1 MTNTTSPPA
10 RNPLGPEPPPPRP
23 GSRAQRI
30 ARVRDWAH
38 RRHSTRLALRVG
50 VLILGST
57 LALAGLAMLAL
68 PGPGWAAIILGIVV
82 LASEF
87 AWAQRLLV
95 HIRATARHGLN
106 VVHRMPH
113 RRAILATLVL
123 TTMLALGIA
132 LTLAWAAH
140 R

>member
-1 MTNTTSPPA
+1 MTDTTSPLA
-10 RNPLGPEPPPPRP
+10 RNSLGPEPSPPRP

-30 ARVRDWAH
+30 ARARDWAH
-38 RRHSTRLALRVG
+38 RRHSTRLALRIG
-50 VLILGST
+50 VLLLGST
-57 LALAGLAMLAL
+57 LVLAGVAMLAL

-82 LASEF
+82 LASEY

-95 HIRATARHGLN
+95 HIRVTARHGLN

-113 RRAILATLVL
+113 RRAILATLVVI
-123 TTMLALGIA
+123 TTLALSIA
-132 LTLAWAAH
+132 LTVVWASH